1 MAEAEEQIQEDSLG
15 FASVGIRSGIV
26 AGIISIVAAIAW
38 FILELGVKKK
48 KAENLAER
56 EELLDSDAQL

>member
-15 FASVGIRSGIV
+15 FASVGIRSVIV